1 MARPTIAA
9 LQAELAALRHNYEVL
24 ATERDSAIAERDTL
38 RTEFAALRAA
48 YAAIPVAAARP
59 TPSAPSTARRTAS
72 ITAFEFDPSI
82 RGDFMRATKLAREAN
97 GIVRRARS

>member
-9 LQAELAALRHNYEVL
+9 LQAELAALRHNNEVL
-24 ATERDSAIAERDTL
+24 ATERDSL
-38 RTEFAALRAA
+38 RTELAALRAA
-48 YAAIPVAAARP
+48 PVRVAATRP
-59 TPSAPSTARRTAS
+59 APSAPSTARRAATV
-72 ITAFEFDPSI
+72 FEFDPSI